1 MSESLVSRG
10 TKIVADFELGLARPG
25 PSSSSNNIN
34 IKSCRNDN
42 KSSIDLFDDGLEIR
56 SIKVGSVTRFVIIS
70 PLWQKM
76 SCLWQFFDS
85 LFLIWQN
92 VESTFVNFGWPP

>member
-1 MSESLVSRG
+1 M
-10 TKIVADFELGLARPG
+10 ADFELGLARPG

-42 KSSIDLFDDGLEIR
+42 KSSINLFDDGLENR

>member
-1 MSESLVSRG
+1 M
-10 TKIVADFELGLARPG
+10 ADFELGLARPG

-34 IKSCRNDN
+34 IKSCRND
-42 KSSIDLFDDGLEIR
+42 LFDDGLKIR